1 MQIHLSRRIPSAAFP
16 CVLLIAA
23 GFGCTSTVPQF
34 HGSRVALDRIREPLS
49 SESVGG
55 GESSA
60 DGSVAPDHDAALTSA
75 LAQPHW
81 IRSVRSPGGK
91 ESTWRWVYPAV
102 DALLAETPACQ
113 PELQSHLKATDPI
126 VAANAAIALARSGDR
141 NVAGALAAAAGN
153 AQLAPPVRYAAAETL
168 GRIPSAMALV
178 QQLVDKEAARAD
190 RPGTGY
196 SPAVHGELIRSLGN
210 QARPADEPR
219 LISALSASAD
229 EVKLAAL
236 DVWQQT
242 SGDTFPEQGLSLLN
256 HPDPRIRARVL
267 PILARHPSGDTL
279 DRLASSLRDP
289 DLNVRSAAICA
300 FGLLG
305 DERAVPRLE
314 RILERGVEAERI
326 AAIRALADL
335 RRADSVAVGGRDKE
349 WRVRLAVA
357 EVLPD
362 LPGQPDIALAKM
374 LLDDAS
380 GEVQYQTVA
389 AIRDWPPAIAEP
401 LLLEAL
407 EKCAY
412 RSQKLA
418 ADSLAA
424 TWPEGRPLLEAF
436 PFGQPPGASG
446 PALAQIRQAYA
457 QRCIPPGEEV
467 GGAAPRETTFS
478 TEDLAS
484 VRTSLQLLQTGGG
497 DAGRRA
503 EALANLRRFDSALLD
518 MVEYL
523 ADRRGIALPECI
535 YGELLADR
543 LPELATVE
551 QLGEGDIHVRRQAAR
566 QLAEGFAGRPPR
578 AILIHRLAELAAS
591 ETDVVVWQYL
601 LTAIAEEENEPAF
614 RLVYA
619 ATCHESAGIRQSACE
634 HLGRHPRPEHAA
646 VLLATLEDASEPVVC
661 AAVEALGHC
670 GGNFDP
676 APIVRLLGSHNE
688 TVQVAAAVTLARLDR
703 PEGSAALERL
713 ACSDNDRTRLRVA
726 QVMGQVGLAE
736 FAPTLI
742 RLLNDRHGI
751 RLAALNS
758 LPEVAKCPEAGM
770 PGLNEH
776 DRVEAWR
783 RWAAQGG
790 RAANQYEPPLELKW
804 PAPDGRGSL

>member
-1 MQIHLSRRIPSAAFP
+1 MRIHPSSRAPLATLP

-23 GFGCTSTVPQF
+23 GFGCTSTVPHF
-34 HGSRVALDRIREPLS
+34 HVDRVALERIREPLS
-49 SESVGG
+49 SESVGS
-55 GESSA
+55 GESPA
-60 DGSVAPDHDAALTSA
+60 DGSVAPGYDAALTSV
-75 LAQPHW
+75 LTQPHW
-81 IRSVRSPGGK
+81 IRSVRSPEVA

-102 DALLAETPACQ
+102 DALLAEKPAYQ
-113 PELQSHLKATDPI
+113 AELQSHLRASDPI

-141 NVAGALAAAAGN
+141 KVAEALAAAVGN

-168 GRIPSAMALV
+168 GRIPSATPLL
-178 QQLVDKEAARAD
+178 QQLVDKEAARAN
-190 RPGTGY
+190 RSGTGY
-196 SPAVHGELIRSLGN
+196 SAAVHGELIRSLGN

-219 LISALSASAD
+219 LISALTAPAD
-229 EVKLAAL
+229 EVKFAAL
-236 DVWQQT
+236 DVWQQA
-242 SGDTFPEQGLSLLN
+242 SGDPFPEEGLLLLN
-256 HPDPRIRARVL
+256 HPDPRIRARVM
-267 PILARHPSGDTL
+267 PVLARHPSGNTM

-289 DLNVRSAAICA
+289 DLNVRSAAIRA
-300 FGLLG
+300 LGMMG
-305 DERAVPRLE
+305 DERSVPQLE
-314 RILERGVEAERI
+314 QVLEGGVEAERI

-335 RRADSVAVGGRDKE
+335 GRADSVAIGGRDKE

-362 LPGQPDIALAKM
+362 LPGQPDVALAKT

-380 GEVQYQTVA
+380 AEVQYQTVA
-389 AIRDWPPAIAEP
+389 AIRDWPPGTAEP

-407 EKCAY
+407 EKCTY
-412 RSQKLA
+412 RCQKLA

-436 PFGQPPGASG
+436 PFGQPPGVSC

-457 QRCIPPGEEV
+457 QRRIPPGEDAGER
-467 GGAAPRETTFS
+467 APRETTFS
-478 TEDLAS
+478 DEELAS
-484 VRTSLQLLQTGGG
+484 VSASLQLLQTVGG
-497 DAGRRA
+497 DAERRA
-503 EALANLRRFDSALLD
+503 EAFANLRRFDSALLD
-518 MVEYL
+518 MLEYL
-523 ADRRGIALPECI
+523 VDQRGIALPECI
-535 YGELLADR
+535 YGELLVDR

-551 QLGEGDIHVRRQAAR
+551 QLGQGDIHVRRQAAR

-578 AILIHRLAELAAS
+578 AILIHRLAELAVT
-591 ETDVVVWQYL
+591 ETDAAVWQTL
-601 LTAIAEEENEPAF
+601 LTAIAEEENEPTF

-646 VLLATLEDASEPVVC
+646 VLLATLEDASEPVAC
-661 AAVEALGHC
+661 AAVDALGHC

-676 APIVRLLGSHNE
+676 ARIVSLLGSRSE
-688 TVQVAAAVTLARLDR
+688 MVQIAAATTLARLDR

-713 ACSDNDRTRLRVA
+713 ACSDNDQTRLRVA
-726 QVMGQVGLAE
+726 QVMGRLAMAE

-742 RLLNDRHGI
+742 RLLDDRHGI

-758 LPEVAKCPEAGM
+758 LPEVADCQEAGT

-783 RWAAQGG
+783 RWAAHGG
-790 RAANQYEPPLELKW
+790 R
-804 PAPDGRGSL
+804 